1 MEILSFILGL
11 VGIWFGAHLAV
22 DQALIIANKLKIS
35 KLFVGL
41 TVLSIGTSLPE
52 IFTHI
57 IASLNEL
64 NGVAASN
71 IAIGT
76 NIGSNIFQITFII
89 GILGLISII
98 KSSKSIQKRDGL
110 IMFQIQM
117 YIHLS

>member
-71 IAIGT
+71 IAIGNSFPHRESWQSGGISPWARTCSCT
-76 NIGSNIFQITFII
+76 NEASNVRVGAQ
-89 GILGLISII
+89 L
-98 KSSKSIQKRDGL
+98 
-110 IMFQIQM
+110 
-117 YIHLS
+117 